1 MKRFRSSGWLL
12 VIVALI
18 LTGCGG
24 EKTQEEA
31 PATTGAPE
39 VPAVEEEAVVPE
51 ESPLERLSAAKEK
64 AGEISSMRQLI
75 TVEMSYDFD
84 ESAFAGD
91 DTGMAAAMMG
101 MMSEIATTYDL
112 RLEGIDFVNPE
123 NSRNL
128 KGEGRM
134 EVAFGEEIQEIEIY
148 LSGGRVYTRVP
159 DLGLVYSEMASG
171 EGTVSYDQLSQSS
184 YLLEE
189 VESGDYDVEK
199 VSREIEGQTLSVYR
213 YTFKEGARKIFDQ
226 MQSYS
231 DLGSMTGGDSQSP
244 EEVFEFSG
252 TDYALYIDE
261 DHHVVGTE
269 MTMTMA
275 PKDPGAMMGIK
286 GIDFRMDMWI
296 LDINETVVT
305 LPDLTGA
312 QEETGIY

>member
-1 MKRFRSSGWLL
+1 
-12 VIVALI
+12 
-18 LTGCGG
+18 
-24 EKTQEEA
+24 
-31 PATTGAPE
+31 
-39 VPAVEEEAVVPE
+39 
-51 ESPLERLSAAKEK
+51 
-64 AGEISSMRQLI
+64 
-75 TVEMSYDFD
+75 MSYDFD

-101 MMSEIATTYDL
+101 MMSDIATTYDL
-112 RLEGIDFVNPE
+112 RLEGVDFVNPE

-148 LSGGRVYTRVP
+148 LSEGRVYTRVP

-226 MQSYS
+226 LQSYS
-231 DLGSMTGGDSQSP
+231 DLGSMTGGDPQSP

-275 PKDPGAMMGIK
+275 PKDPGMMMGIK
-286 GIDFRMDMWI
+286 GIDFRMDMWL